1 MMRGHSIYIKCV
13 LILFAEALAMVL
25 TDLFSK
31 YVVPI
36 KHTTLSY
43 ILCGAFLAYVIVYV
57 YDYIRNKRR
66 GRVRQELQDLT
77 DVAMLRYQNRDRD
90 NTN

>member
-1 MMRGHSIYIKCV
+1 MMRGHSIYLKCV
-13 LILFAEALAMVL
+13 LILFAETLAMVL

-43 ILCGAFLAYVIVYV
+43 IVCGAFLAYVIVYA
-57 YDYIRNKRR
+57 YDYIMNKRR
-66 GRVRQELQDLT
+66 GRIRQELQSMT